1 MIFEIENQCC
11 IVNKTDFDFA
21 QSDSY
26 PERSPRL
33 TGRVGKLTAI
43 NHNIVE
49 SEFIYCRSL

>member
-33 TGRVGKLTAI
+33 TGRAG
-43 NHNIVE
+43 
-49 SEFIYCRSL
+49 S